1 MFSLWQCNR
10 QKRGAQRAAPLSEN
24 INQTSGLP
32 AELVGSVAELVGS
45 VAELVGS
52 VAELVSPVLKHDHV
66 LFGSEK
72 GVGAAADHWGG
83 DQGDKGEE
91 CELAFHGSGVV

>member
-1 MFSLWQCNR
+1 VFSLWQCNR

-32 AELVGSVAELVGS
+32 
-45 VAELVGS
+45 AELVGS

>member
-1 MFSLWQCNR
+1 VFSLWQCNR

-32 AELVGSVAELVGS
+32 AELVGS